1 MLWPDAS
8 VANSLMGNYCIMWG
22 VSIW

>member
-1 MLWPDAS
+1 
-8 VANSLMGNYCIMWG
+8 MGNYCIMWG